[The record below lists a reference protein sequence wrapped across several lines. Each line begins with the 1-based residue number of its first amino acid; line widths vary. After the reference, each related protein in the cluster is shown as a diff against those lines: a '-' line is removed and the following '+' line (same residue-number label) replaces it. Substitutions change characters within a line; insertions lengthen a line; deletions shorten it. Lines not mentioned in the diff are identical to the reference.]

1 MSGKV
6 KELLEDERVKV
17 LMSIM
22 GDKYLYDIATAL
34 RGPDIKY
41 TYMLKEVLTR
51 TIRDIAACPD
61 VPDDV
66 IVARMNPVDIEMLLG
81 ELKDAEGDVS
91 HYLMHI
97 SDAFQAFFHL
107 KIIDHHTLF
116 YVMRVIEA
124 IDNAVR
130 EIEDTG
136 KLSDN
141 TFECCMDM
149 VEKAFE
155 KWKEVK
161 GIE

>member
-1 MSGKV
+1 MSEEKG
-6 KELLEDERVKV
+6 ELLIGGRIAVLKRV
-17 LMSIM
+17 MSE
-22 GDKYLYDIATAL
+22 KLLYDIATAL